1 MSRHARDY
9 SDTHLRFKQA
19 YFLLVRGDNIIFLTV
34 LDSPLGC
41 LGPLPNVCL
50 GASKVDQITFISTE
64 ALTASVM
71 TISAALK
78 GAARKQFLSAWEEN
92 PRFSQRRNSL
102 WNLYLSK
109 NLVNKQDGWH
119 VCLTGRADYQARRH
133 VHAEHLLASSVHH
146 YEVQEQSPLFTNGMH
161 IPKQSSALYGYDER
175 GHPRWGPPPSQRTAN
190 IGFIVITL
198 EIDKAEREFLEAQLS
213 WLRSPNGKP
222 VKSPLGQVIK
232 RLGRFLDFR
241 GVTAVYG
248 GNKSVHLHFVFDT
261 RHLSLTL
268 CQSNRLLQE
277 RWQGDVPEAL
287 LRTLYEQA
295 WLRVVGE
302 FKQVIS
308 CTEPF
313 DPQLKRY
320 EQLRRTPWG
329 IRLAPEGHLLGVA
342 PGTPVPQLVL
352 FEWLMT
358 RAPNGATEWFIHP
371 DHCASIESPRPAT
384 PRARRARDEASASL
398 GLDAVLDGLRTYCR
412 NIWNQD
418 YPEPV
423 LVTNIDG
430 EPAVYF
436 RNNPDDVHPSTV
448 VRGDYRKLMI
458 QGRNDFHRAFLLPQG
473 LDDTLRMITG
483 DMTTSSPSPLPAVKG
498 AEGANWLECK
508 FACAATDAD
517 GARKA
522 LGQVLLLA
530 ARRQPITLIKS
541 VEGIG
546 KTSALMAEL
555 PHIRLDMWFDDAQA
569 NQWRECNQLPTYP
582 PPARLSGFAAFS
594 FGTYEQAEAK
604 RREFNRLHS
613 RRQRVSVVLSQW
625 RSFLRSTSLSSSAC
639 STSDAQPDG
648 AAFTSDVDAHPQK
661 RSRRSYRLSSDTR
674 SKFRFP
680 ERTLLSD
687 RALFKGKVLR
697 SVHNLYE
704 VVCAELGEERLTYK
718 DIACAGLPSFL
729 PAVEHLQPHIYS
741 RMCEHRDA
749 FWGVGAN
756 GEPRDFDPLRT
767 VLFMVHD
774 VTRRWGDQT
783 SARLWWHPHYERFRH
798 DASKRDQ
805 IRNEMMISD
814 VVYDEVTVRDLLLIH
829 GKGAVEWCEEI
840 KKSVPDWD
848 SAKLPERY
856 AAYARAAGAVDNPPS
871 FRHVQDVIGAKY
883 RKRDLREVDTTFAPF
898 GRDNTDQGL
907 YTGQQGRKY
916 YLRPHRWWDSLGARV
931 VFLTTEQLPTELF
944 SSIGRMDHNR
954 RMAKYEAES
963 RKAVQTGSASPLPP
977 RPRFKAYSFDQTGTF
992 LRDCVPLVLDSR
1004 SAKDQEGK
1012 PKLSTLIEE
1021 IRAKCSDVFVI
1032 TDNAGNSTNICPHKT
1047 ARGRND
1053 LADRM
1058 IVSIFTYIGG
1068 AQYAEFCLIG
1078 KEFSLP
1084 DIIRTYY
1091 RDVLFQDIGRNM
1103 GFRRSELPTSGH
1115 WVVMHPRLFDDLGGA
1130 KLWEGGRYELWQRA
1144 AITL

>member
-1 MSRHARDY
+1 M
-9 SDTHLRFKQA
+9 
-19 YFLLVRGDNIIFLTV
+19 
-34 LDSPLGC
+34 
-41 LGPLPNVCL
+41 
-50 GASKVDQITFISTE
+50 DQITCINAE
-64 ALTASVM
+64 ALAASVM
-71 TISAALK
+71 TMSAALK
-78 GAARKQFLSAWEEN
+78 REARKQFLSAWAEN
-92 PRFSQRRNSL
+92 PRFSQKRNSL
-102 WNLYLSK
+102 WNAYLFE
-109 NLVNKQDGWH
+109 NLVNEQAGWH
-119 VCLTGRADYQARRH
+119 ICLAERPDYQARRH
-133 VHAEHLLASSVHH
+133 VHARNLLATSVHP
-146 YEVQEQSPLFTNGMH
+146 YKIQERSPLFTNGMH
-161 IPKQSSALYGYDER
+161 IPTQSAALYGCDER
-175 GHPRWGPPPSQRTAN
+175 GGPRWGPPPSQRTAN
-190 IGFIVITL
+190 IGFFIVTL
-198 EIDKAEREFLEAQLS
+198 EIDKADREFLEIQLS
-213 WLRSPNGKP
+213 WLRSPDGKS
-222 VKSPLGQVIK
+222 VNSLLGKLVK
-232 RLGRFLDFR
+232 RLSRFLDFR
-241 GVTAVYG
+241 GATAVYG
-248 GNKSVHLHFVFDT
+248 GNKSIHLHFVFDT
-261 RHLSLTL
+261 RHLSSAL
-268 CQSNRLLQE
+268 CQGNRLLEE

-329 IRLAPEGHLLGVA
+329 IRLAPEGHLLGVE

-352 FEWLMT
+352 FEWLIT
-358 RAPNGATEWFIHP
+358 RVPNGATGWFIHP
-371 DHCASIESPRPAT
+371 DHCASIEPPLPTT
-384 PRARRARDEASASL
+384 PRARRAPDEASASL
-398 GLDAVLDGLRTYCR
+398 DSDAVLDGLRTYCR

-430 EPAVYF
+430 EPAAYF
-436 RNNPDDVHPSTV
+436 RNNPGDVHPSTV

-458 QGRNDFHRAFLLPQG
+458 QGRNDFDRAFLLSHG
-473 LDDTLRMITG
+473 LSDILRMING
-483 DMTTSSPSPLPAVKG
+483 DMAPLSTSSLPAVKG
-498 AEGANWLECK
+498 TEGANWLECK
-508 FACAATDAD
+508 FARAARDAD

-522 LGQVLLLA
+522 LGQALLLA
-530 ARRQPITLIKS
+530 ARRQQITLIKS

-594 FGTYEQAEAK
+594 FGSYEQAEAK
-604 RREFNRLHS
+604 RREFNKLHS
-613 RRQRVSVVLSQW
+613 RRVRVVLN
-625 RSFLRSTSLSSSAC
+625 RPARASLGSGAC
-639 STSDAQPDG
+639 STRASQPDG
-648 AAFTSDVDAHPQK
+648 ATFTSDVDAHPQTRGP
-661 RSRRSYRLSSDTR
+661 RSFRLSSDAR
-674 SKFRFP
+674 SKLRFP
-680 ERTLLSD
+680 ERTLPFD

-697 SVHNLYE
+697 SVRKLYE
-704 VVCAELGEERLTYK
+704 VVCAELGEELLTYK

-729 PAVEHLQPHIYS
+729 PAVEHLQPHVYA

-756 GEPRDFDPLRT
+756 GEPRDFDPIRT

-783 SARLWWHPHYERFRH
+783 SARLWWHPHYERLRH

-814 VVYDEVTVRDLLLIH
+814 VVYDEVTVRDLVLIH
-829 GKGAVEWCEEI
+829 GKGAVEWCKEI
-840 KKSVPDWD
+840 KKSVADWD

-898 GRDNTDQGL
+898 GRDNTAQGL

-931 VFLTTEQLPTELF
+931 VFLTTEQLPTDLF
-944 SSIGRMDHNR
+944 SSIGRMDHDR

-963 RKAVQTGSASPLPP
+963 RKTVQTGSASPLPP

-1004 SAKDQEGK
+1004 AAKDQEGK
-1012 PKLSTLIEE
+1012 PKLSALIEE
-1021 IRAKCSDVFVI
+1021 LRAKRSDVFVI

-1053 LADRM
+1053 LAERM
-1058 IVSIFTYIGG
+1058 IVSILTYIGG
-1068 AQYAEFCLIG
+1068 SQYAELCLLG

-1103 GFRRSELPTSGH
+1103 GFRRSQLDKSGH
-1115 WVVMHPRLFDDLGGA
+1115 WVIMHPRLFDNLGGA
-1130 KLWEGGRYELWQRA
+1130 KLWENERYELWQRA